1 MFAILNG
8 VRILDFSTIVLGP
21 YATQMLG
28 DFGAEIIKIENLDGD
43 LFRTV
48 RPGRSAKMG
57 AGFINSNRN
66 KRSLTLNLKTD
77 EGRQLFYRLVKTAD
91 VVVHNMRNKT
101 AIKLGIG
108 YEDIKGLL
116 LIAYPQ
122 QFVL

>member
-57 AGFINSNRN
+57 AGFINSNRI
-66 KRSLTLNLKTD
+66 RD
-77 EGRQLFYRLVKTAD
+77 
-91 VVVHNMRNKT
+91 
-101 AIKLGIG
+101 
-108 YEDIKGLL
+108 
-116 LIAYPQ
+116 P
-122 QFVL
+122 